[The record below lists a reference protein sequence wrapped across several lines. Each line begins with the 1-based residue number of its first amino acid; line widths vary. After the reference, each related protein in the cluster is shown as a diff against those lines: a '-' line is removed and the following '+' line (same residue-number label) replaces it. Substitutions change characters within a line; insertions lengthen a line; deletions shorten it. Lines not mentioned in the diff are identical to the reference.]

1 LHPLRFRGQ
10 LIGNFMTASTSTKT
24 RNILFGVAGVLSI
37 VLDQWTKVL
46 ARTHLA
52 PLGPWKS
59 KVIVANYFDLR
70 YSENTGVA
78 FGMFQSLPGGKYWL
92 TLVGMLALLLVGY
105 YLIRSNLRQSRL
117 HLALGLVGGGAI
129 GNLIDRIAFG
139 RVTDFIVWKVGTHE
153 WPAFNIAD
161 AALVVGVALMAL
173 DMLLDKRGHAAA
185 APAPPGTASG
195 GEG

>member
-1 LHPLRFRGQ
+1 
-10 LIGNFMTASTSTKT
+10 MTASTSTKT
-24 RNILFGVAGVLSI
+24 RNILFGAAGVLSI

-46 ARTHLA
+46 ARTHLR

-59 KVIVANYFDLR
+59 KVIVENYFDLR
-70 YSENTGVA
+70 FSENTGVA
-78 FGMFQSLPGGKYWL
+78 FGMFQKLPGGRIWL
-92 TLVGMLALLLVGY
+92 TVVALAALLLVGY
-105 YLIRSNLRQSRL
+105 YLVRSNPRQSRL

-139 RVTDFIVWKVGTHE
+139 RVTDFIVWHVGPHE

-173 DMLLDKRGHAAA
+173 DMLLDKRGRAAA
-185 APAPPGTASG
+185 APASPGTAGG

>member
-1 LHPLRFRGQ
+1 
-10 LIGNFMTASTSTKT
+10 MTEHNSTKT
-24 RNILFGVAGVLSI
+24 RNLLFGVSAVVSL

-46 ARTHLA
+46 ARTHLQ

-59 KVIVANYFDLR
+59 KVIIANYFDLR

-78 FGMFQSLPGGKYWL
+78 FGMFQKLPGGRIWL
-92 TLVGMLALLLVGY
+92 TVVALAALLLVGY
-105 YLIRSNLRQSRL
+105 YLVRSNPRQYRL

-129 GNLIDRIAFG
+129 GNLVDRIAFG
-139 RVTDFIVWKVGTHE
+139 RVTDFIVWKIGTHE

-173 DMLLDKRGHAAA
+173 DMLLDKHGHSAH
-185 APAPPGTASG
+185 APDPASSK
-195 GEG
+195 ES

>member
-1 LHPLRFRGQ
+1 
-10 LIGNFMTASTSTKT
+10 MTEPGSSKK
-24 RNILFGVAGVLSI
+24 RNLLFGISAVLSL
-37 VLDQWTKVL
+37 VLDQWTKIL
-46 ARTHLA
+46 ARADLK

-59 KVIVANYFDLR
+59 KVIVPDYFDLR

-78 FGMFQSLPGGKYWL
+78 FGMFQKLPGGRIWL
-92 TLVGMLALLLVGY
+92 TLVALAALSLVGY
-105 YLIRSNLRQSRL
+105 YLIRSHPRQSRL

-139 RVTDFIVWKVGTHE
+139 SVTDFIVWKVGTHE

-173 DMLLDKRGHAAA
+173 DMLLDKHGHTTAATV
-185 APAPPGTASG
+185 PPGPASSK
-195 GEG
+195 EG

>member
-1 LHPLRFRGQ
+1 
-10 LIGNFMTASTSTKT
+10 MTEPTSTKT

-46 ARTHLA
+46 ARTHLR

-59 KVIVANYFDLR
+59 KVIVDNYFDLR
-70 YSENTGVA
+70 FSENTGVA
-78 FGMFQSLPGGKYWL
+78 FGMFQQLPGGRIWL
-92 TLVGMLALLLVGY
+92 TVVALAALLLVGY
-105 YLIRSNLRQSRL
+105 YLIRSSPKQSRL

-139 RVTDFIVWKVGTHE
+139 RVTDFIVWHVGTHE
-153 WPAFNIAD
+153 WPAFNVAD

-173 DMLLDKRGHAAA
+173 DMLLDKRGRAAE
-185 APAPPGTASG
+185 APGQASS
-195 GEG
+195 GER